1 MMPFDWLKL
10 CIPKRSDLFMA
21 ITPLQ
26 IQKIS
31 QVSIRVHDLDVAT
44 PFYQETLG
52 LTLLFRAPNM
62 ALFDCNG
69 IRILLGTP
77 ESPKYDHP
85 SSNFYFYVE
94 DIHGAYETLVSQGV
108 SIVSKPHKIAEFG
121 GKEIWMAFFHDP
133 DENVHALTSE
143 IPLG

>member
-1 MMPFDWLKL
+1 
-10 CIPKRSDLFMA
+10 MA
-21 ITPLQ
+21 TKPLQ

-52 LTLLFRAPNM
+52 LTLLYREPNM

-77 ESPKYDHP
+77 ESPKFDHP
-85 SSNFYFYVE
+85 SSVFYFYVE
-94 DIHGAYETLVSQGV
+94 DIQAAYENLVSCGV
-108 SIVSKPHKIAEFG
+108 PTVSKPHKIAEFG

-133 DENVHALTSE
+133 NENVHALTSE